1 MATSY
6 INKISLLFLIQ
17 NNQIRNAYANYI
29 KIMCNTC
36 LHWMVKSSQIYFIL
50 PHYVLAM
57 GFEWH

>member
-29 KIMCNTC
+29 KIMCKYMPA
-36 LHWMVKSSQIYFIL
+36 LD
-50 PHYVLAM
+50 
-57 GFEWH
+57 G